1 MFEVRL
7 EQVRQLSTT
16 TRAFEFVRM
25 DQQSLNYKP
34 GQFFR
39 FEFEDGDGTFERSYS
54 LCNYEELYG
63 STLELVI
70 SEVDEGRATRFLF
83 AENIENL
90 KAKVTGPF
98 GRLILPEEV
107 PGRLVMVATSVGLA
121 PYMPMLKTLESLHY
135 EKVILLL
142 GVRDRS
148 EFIYGSVLLSMTER
162 CPWFELRLCLSR
174 EQATRVYE
182 FDGYVNHQLTELRPD
197 SERDHILLCGNP
209 RMIDMAW
216 SDLRAEG
223 FRAKQVVREKY
234 VFARET
240 LPSRSKLTE
249 DQKRLIQEKMN
260 RYT

>member
-135 EKVILLL
+135 E
-142 GVRDRS
+142 
-148 EFIYGSVLLSMTER
+148 
-162 CPWFELRLCLSR
+162 
-174 EQATRVYE
+174 
-182 FDGYVNHQLTELRPD
+182 
-197 SERDHILLCGNP
+197 NP
-209 RMIDMAW
+209 
-216 SDLRAEG
+216 
-223 FRAKQVVREKY
+223 V
-234 VFARET
+234 
-240 LPSRSKLTE
+240 
-249 DQKRLIQEKMN
+249 
-260 RYT
+260 

>member
-1 MFEVRL
+1 
-7 EQVRQLSTT
+7 
-16 TRAFEFVRM
+16 
-25 DQQSLNYKP
+25 
-34 GQFFR
+34 
-39 FEFEDGDGTFERSYS
+39 
-54 LCNYEELYG
+54 
-63 STLELVI
+63 
-70 SEVDEGRATRFLF
+70 
-83 AENIENL
+83 
-90 KAKVTGPF
+90 
-98 GRLILPEEV
+98 
-107 PGRLVMVATSVGLA
+107 MVATSVGLA

-148 EFIYGSVLLSMTER
+148 EFIYSRVLLSMADR

-182 FDGYVNHQLTELRPD
+182 FDGYVNQQLAELRPD
-197 SERDHILLCGNP
+197 SELDHILLCGNP

-240 LPSRSKLTE
+240 LPSRNKLTE